1 MTMANVALFPSGETP
16 KYYPSVNTSDYEG
29 NADAVINPDVTAVA
43 GQPLRYW
50 KRDGDEVELMTQG
63 ERDAV
68 DAGILAAAIDTLRD
82 SAAAN
87 FDAGDPFSAV
97 DRAIVLVALDEVNT
111 LRTWT
116 RSLKTETAAASTL
129 ADFKT
134 RVATLATLGDRTAA
148 QARTALLAHI
158 DAGDAD

>member
-29 NADAVINPDVTAVA
+29 NADAVT
-43 GQPLRYW
+43 
-50 KRDGDEVELMTQG
+50 
-63 ERDAV
+63 
-68 DAGILAAAIDTLRD
+68 
-82 SAAAN
+82 N